1 METYKVLF
9 NEEDNE
15 GVYAISLVSDPAI
28 EVNFISLSK
37 NKEIKLATINEEQ
50 RILVGPIL
58 IPDQLIYRNQDG
70 HEYNIMFPKETIK
83 QVQHNFVQQGYQNN
97 STIEHSGKSIP
108 NVTFV
113 ETWIKEDEVHDK
125 SVLYGFNEP
134 VGTLFGLMKVNND
147 EIWNDYVKTGK
158 VKGFS
163 IDGVFDMEKVNLK
176 TEINMN
182 LETIVNAIKEGF
194 ASIKMSNENEQVD
207 AVETTENVEV
217 TMATMMLKDG
227 VTILEAEAFEPEQAV
242 FIVAENGDKVPAPVG
257 EHELEDGRIL
267 VITQEGIIAEI
278 KDAMVEEVAPDAA
291 PAGAEMVEMNTKLAG
306 ELDLALLTKAVKM
319 LFNDRFCWEINN
331 QKRDASLQ
339 ELIPAMTVAM
349 STEVAKQ
356 IESIRTELTAQ
367 IADVKTTQVEVK
379 ASTKAKPEVAETSN
393 KNVKLTRSQKIL
405 NNIKNLN

>member
-9 NEEDNE
+9 NEKENE

-28 EVNFISLSK
+28 EVQFVTLSK
-37 NKEIKLATINEEQ
+37 QKEIKLATINEEQ
-50 RILVGPIL
+50 RILLGAVL
-58 IPDQLIYRNQDG
+58 IPNQPIYRRDEKSG
-70 HEYNIMFPKETIK
+70 HEFNIVFPKETIK
-83 QVQHNFVQQGYQNN
+83 QVQHNFSQQGYQNN
-97 STIEHSGKSIP
+97 STIEHSGKQIE

-125 SVLYGFNEP
+125 SVMYGFNEP
-134 VGTLFGLMKVNND
+134 VGTWYAAMKVNND
-147 EIWNDYVKTGK
+147 EIWKDYVKTGK

-176 TEINMN
+176 SEINMN

-194 ASIKMSNENEQVD
+194 ASVKLSNEAEQVE
-207 AVETTENVEV
+207 VIETIEV

-242 FIVAENGDKVPAPVG
+242 FIVAENGDKVPAPIG

-267 VITQEGIIAEI
+267 VITEEGKIAEI
-278 KDAMVEEVAPDAA
+278 KEVIAEEVETPE
-291 PAGAEMVEMNTKLAG
+291 AEVEV
-306 ELDLALLTKAVKM
+306 EV
-319 LFNDRFCWEINN
+319 
-331 QKRDASLQ
+331 
-339 ELIPAMTVAM
+339 AMTTEEMIKAIVTNM
-349 STEVAKQ
+349 SIEVSKQ
-356 IESIRTELTAQ
+356 IEAIKTELSAQ
-367 IADVKTTQVEVK
+367 IAEVKTTQVEVK

-405 NNIKNLN
+405 NNLKN